1 MQLEA
6 KQAQDPLI
14 VRKNTLWD
22 VWQELGTFSDVIRRN
37 LGMLIRLGA
46 NPIRVRI
53 ERIRRK
59 KESVGAILLRTPHSR
74 QERPH
79 LRRV

>member
-22 VWQELGTFSDVIRRN
+22 VWQELGTFTDVIRRN

-46 NPIRVRI
+46 DPVRVRI

-59 KESVGAILLRTPHSR
+59 EESVGAILLRTPHSR